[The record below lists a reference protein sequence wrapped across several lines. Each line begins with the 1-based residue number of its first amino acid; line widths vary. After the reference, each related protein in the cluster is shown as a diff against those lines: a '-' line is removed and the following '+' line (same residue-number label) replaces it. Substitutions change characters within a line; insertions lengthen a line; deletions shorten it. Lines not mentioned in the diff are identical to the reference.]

1 MYVLME
7 HSGRLHSP
15 PPDRR
20 HHHHPKAVLRGR
32 AAIHWHQSPPP
43 LEQQQQ
49 KSLKNVKCQ
58 SLDNEIK
65 EIKEEN
71 EYTNN
76 DEDEDISKF
85 KEFVSKIAGGSKKHQ
100 QQHLSNESIR
110 KLSTTSKQPIKH
122 QQNPNIF
129 KKHSIAGINTQETFA
144 SSSNINDYSQ
154 LPPPI
159 RYRCRP
165 PLLTEKQPY
174 QWKENNFINNSNQNI
189 LMSQLKQNQSFIPRS
204 PQLLNR
210 QVILHGNSKVGPI
223 DDVYEELKQ
232 MKKDGK
238 VKQQEE
244 LKQNKDLKVE
254 KKMKH
259 LELKQEKN
267 MKQKQDKGL
276 NQSENQEKD
285 VKQNMKQNE
294 AKHDDEQNVKMKQNK
309 KHLKDLKQMKQEE
322 ELKQTLKQDV
332 ETKQD
337 INVKQGVE
345 IIQNPKQEKD
355 LKHEKKMKQKQ
366 EMKQSI
372 EDKDNSFSK
381 KQKKRLI
388 VQTGGGSLRRSLSQS
403 RCSSSTCTTSN
414 NQKSE
419 NFLKFMSRSKTS
431 TNLANLNNSRESSV
445 SSLSWLRSIR
455 GKSPINLKTKQNNN
469 NSSPKFVKTLKNFDA
484 VVNVFNAIEN
494 LKFVEKSWD
503 RNNNFFN
510 QKFIGEESQ
519 YGRVQRELKSISE
532 RRALTLGRN
541 RKIRVADLSGV
552 EHMLLLMTK
561 KLSEKQQINE
571 NDILQKP
578 KQRELQDYYNDDDA
592 ELEVMANIVD
602 ANAPRPTGQLITPC
616 RADFPGCTTPPPL
629 PRSIET
635 APHKWANTQPKAI
648 AAVQLDTNNSSKP
661 SNNLTYAKLLSR
673 ATKIAYTLLNKTVVI
688 PSTSGG
694 SGKERVHLCLPGD
707 RVALVY
713 PNNEAPAFLCAF
725 YGCLLAGVV
734 PVPIEVPTV
743 KRGDTAGIQQFGFL
757 LGSCGVRVAL
767 TTERC
772 LKGLPRSHQQN
783 SNNTPQNNF
792 LPSSPSSSANSTL
805 SPTTQRDPSQSPAQ
819 NRQQQNQADL
829 ADFKCWPRLHWLV
842 TEHLPRPAREWT
854 LPSLIADESIAYI
867 EYSTDRESSVRGVQV
882 SRQSMLA
889 HARSLCLALNYKEGQ
904 TLICVLDFKRE
915 SGLWHSCIAAIYAG
929 MRVVFV
935 PYSLMKI
942 NPTCWLLQATQQ
954 AAQFALVK
962 SRDLHWSLLA
972 VRDHSQ
978 LQLSS
983 LERILVSDSANPW
996 ALSSCDQFCA
1006 IFSHRGLSPTAI
1018 CPCAGSSEAG
1028 TVALR
1033 QPFRQQENEQNNE
1046 NNDQPKWGS
1055 GRGTLSMLAL
1065 SHCVVRLEPENS
1077 INSLAL
1083 QDTGQV
1089 IPGGMAVVVK
1099 LNGPPRLCRSDEIGE
1114 ICLHSTSTS
1123 NGFYGLK
1130 GLSQRIFSVLP
1141 LGIDDKPI
1149 GPLRY
1154 VRSGLIGFLGP
1165 NGMIFAVG
1173 AKQSL
1178 LYVSG
1183 RIHNSDDIIATVLA
1197 VEPQKFIYRGRIAVF
1212 SIRVLRDERICIV
1225 AEQRPEV
1232 NEEDAFPWMVRVLQA
1247 IDSVHNQL
1255 GIYCICLVLPNQL
1268 PKTPLGGIHVTETR
1282 QRFIDACLHPT
1293 TLLMCPQHCVL
1304 NLPRPREQPADVGP
1318 AAMFVGNIVQGARI
1332 AGAQGMEL
1340 PSPITEEEQCCH
1352 LIDILKQ
1359 RAKHTPDHVLYSL
1372 LNSRGIETES
1382 LTCAQL
1388 LKRAERVG
1396 ALLLE
1401 KGSLSSGDHVAV
1413 IFPPGIDLIAAVFG
1427 CFCASLVPVCIR
1439 PPSAQNLHTSM
1450 LTIRMIVEV
1459 SKAVALLSNGYIIKL
1474 LKSRECPP
1482 NHRRRQQQPP
1492 QQQQNTNQQTSSWPI
1507 IFDIDDAPSLLSAER
1522 IEERSATTSTCY
1534 LDFVVSTTGQLSGVQ
1549 MTVSAVANQCRSL
1562 KLACELYPSRNVT
1575 LCLDPCSG
1583 GLSFTLWCLSSVY
1596 SGHQS
1601 TFIPPQEMEQNP
1613 FCWLQ
1618 TLTQRRTRDTFC
1630 SPNMVELCCSEL
1642 APQLSQLLEK
1652 GINLSSL
1659 RNCIIIAEERPRVAL
1674 CNAFVKLFA
1683 PLGLSSRAVSTA
1695 FGCRVNPAICMQS
1708 ASCPD
1713 PTTVYVDARALR
1725 NDRVTLVEK
1734 GAPHSICLMESG
1746 KLLPGVKV
1754 AIANPKTRG
1763 QCADTHLGEIW
1774 VASGHNANGF
1784 TSLSG
1789 ELQQTDHFNAR
1800 LTTGDT
1806 KTLWARTGY
1815 LGFLRQTQAITAHGE
1830 LHDAL
1835 FVVGALDET
1844 LLLRGMRYHPVD
1856 IELCVCRAN
1865 RQICESASFLWT
1877 NLLVIAAETTA
1888 PESDALDLIPA
1899 ITSALLEE
1907 QHLIAGIVVLL
1918 DPGTIPI
1925 NSRGEK
1931 QRAHLRELFMRDQ
1944 LDPIYVAYNL

>member
-20 HHHHPKAVLRGR
+20 HHHHPKAVLRAR
-32 AAIHWHQSPPP
+32 AHKHQSPPP
-43 LEQQQQ
+43 LEGQQQQ
-49 KSLKNVKCQ
+49 KSPLKNVKCQ
-58 SLDNEIK
+58 SLDNEILK
-65 EIKEEN
+65 EREEG
-71 EYTNN
+71 
-76 DEDEDISKF
+76 ED
-85 KEFVSKIAGGSKKHQ
+85 VS
-100 QQHLSNESIR
+100 N
-110 KLSTTSKQPIKH
+110 
-122 QQNPNIF
+122 
-129 KKHSIAGINTQETFA
+129 FA
-144 SSSNINDYSQ
+144 SSLNNTNNTNDYSQ

-159 RYRCRP
+159 RYRFRP
-165 PLLTEKQPY
+165 HLLAKEEKHPPY
-174 QWKENNFINNSNQNI
+174 QWKENNFINNLNNQNM
-189 LMSQLKQNQSFIPRS
+189 LSNNNSQQCFIPRS
-204 PQLLNR
+204 TQLINR
-210 QVILHGNSKVGPI
+210 QVMLHGNNKVGPI
-223 DDVYEELKQ
+223 NEVYEEVKQLKS
-232 MKKDGK
+232 DGK
-238 VKQQEE
+238 VEQKEE
-244 LKQNKDLKVE
+244 RLKQNKEDSKIE
-254 KKMKH
+254 AKK
-259 LELKQEKN
+259 LKQETKIL
-267 MKQKQDKGL
+267 KEVKLK
-276 NQSENQEKD
+276 QEKD
-285 VKQNMKQNE
+285 VKQNKKQDKNL
-294 AKHDDEQNVKMKQNK
+294 KQHEKIENNDK
-309 KHLKDLKQMKQEE
+309 LNLKQKDLEQKTKQEE
-322 ELKQTLKQDV
+322 ESNQNL
-332 ETKQD
+332 EQD
-337 INVKQGVE
+337 I
-345 IIQNPKQEKD
+345 
-355 LKHEKKMKQKQ
+355 
-366 EMKQSI
+366 EMKQNNVKKGVETLGDLKKEKRDLKLDEGKLKQHRLSI
-372 EDKDNSFSK
+372 
-381 KQKKRLI
+381 
-388 VQTGGGSLRRSLSQS
+388 QTNHQNSLRR
-403 RCSSSTCTTSN
+403 
-414 NQKSE
+414 KE
-419 NFLKFMSRSKTS
+419 NS
-431 TNLANLNNSRESSV
+431 
-445 SSLSWLRSIR
+445 
-455 GKSPINLKTKQNNN
+455 
-469 NSSPKFVKTLKNFDA
+469 
-484 VVNVFNAIEN
+484 
-494 LKFVEKSWD
+494 
-503 RNNNFFN
+503 
-510 QKFIGEESQ
+510 FI
-519 YGRVQRELKSISE
+519 RVQRELKCIEE
-532 RRALTLGRN
+532 RRALILGR
-541 RKIRVADLSGV
+541 RKGYRKNICVADLIGV
-552 EHMLLLMTK
+552 ENLLLNK
-561 KLSEKQQINE
+561 KLLKEQEQNNNE
-571 NDILQKP
+571 NVDYLILQKP
-578 KQRELQDYYNDDDA
+578 KQRELEEYYNDDDA

-602 ANAPRPTGQLITPC
+602 ANAPRPSGQLITPC
-616 RADFPGCTTPPPL
+616 RADFPGCATPPPL

-648 AAVQLDTNNSSKP
+648 AAVQLDANNNSSKP

-673 ATKIAYTLLNKTVVI
+673 AVKIAYTLLNKTVVI
-688 PSTSGG
+688 PSTSGSG
-694 SGKERVHLCLPGD
+694 GKERVHLCLPGD

-734 PVPIEVPTV
+734 PVPIEVPTA
-743 KRGDTAGIQQFGFL
+743 KRSDTAGIQQFGFL

-772 LKGLPRSHQQN
+772 LKGLPRSSNQQN
-783 SNNTPQNNF
+783 NNSNTSQNF
-792 LPSSPSSSANSTL
+792 LPSSPSSSANSTTL
-805 SPTTQRDPSQSPAQ
+805 SPTSIHRDPSQSPAP
-819 NRQQQNQADL
+819 NRQQQNLGDL
-829 ADFKCWPRLHWLV
+829 ADFKCWPRLHWVV
-842 TEHLPRPAREWT
+842 TEHLPKPAREWT

-867 EYSTDRESSVRGVQV
+867 EYSTDREGSVRGVQI

-915 SGLWHSCIAAIYAG
+915 AGLWHSCIAAIYAG
-929 MRVVFV
+929 MRVIFV
-935 PYSLMKI
+935 PYSLLKI

-954 AAQFALVK
+954 
-962 SRDLHWSLLA
+962 
-972 VRDHSQ
+972 
-978 LQLSS
+978 
-983 LERILVSDSANPW
+983 VSDSANPW

-1006 IFSHRGLSPTAI
+1006 VFSKRGLSPTAI

-1033 QPFRQQENEQNNE
+1033 QPFRQQENEQQNNE
-1046 NNDQPKWGS
+1046 NVNNNEQQPKWGS

-1077 INSLAL
+1077 INSLAI

-1099 LNGPPRLCRSDEIGE
+1099 LNGPPSLCRSDEIGE

-1130 GLSQRIFSVLP
+1130 GLSSKIFDVLP

-1212 SIRVLRDERICIV
+1212 SIRVLRDERICVV

-1304 NLPRPREQPADVGP
+1304 NLPRPREPPADVGP
-1318 AAMFVGNIVQGARI
+1318 AAMFVGNIVQGVRI

-1359 RAKHTPDHVLYSL
+1359 RAKNTPDHVLYSL

-1401 KGSLSSGDHVAV
+1401 KGSLASGDHVAI

-1439 PPSAQNLHTSM
+1439 PPSAQNLQTSM
-1450 LTIRMIVEV
+1450 LTIRMIV
-1459 SKAVALLSNGYIIKL
+1459 
-1474 LKSRECPP
+1474 
-1482 NHRRRQQQPP
+1482 Q
-1492 QQQQNTNQQTSSWPI
+1492 
-1507 IFDIDDAPSLLSAER
+1507 
-1522 IEERSATTSTCY
+1522 
-1534 LDFVVSTTGQLSGVQ
+1534 DFVVSTTGQLSGVQ
-1549 MTVSAVANQCRSL
+1549 MTVLAVANQCRSL

-1583 GLSFTLWCLSSVY
+1583 GLSFTLWCLSS
-1596 SGHQS
+1596 
-1601 TFIPPQEMEQNP
+1601 
-1613 FCWLQ
+1613 
-1618 TLTQRRTRDTFC
+1618 
-1630 SPNMVELCCSEL
+1630 
-1642 APQLSQLLEK
+1642 
-1652 GINLSSL
+1652 L
-1659 RNCIIIAEERPRVAL
+1659 RNCIIIAEERPRVSL

-1683 PLGLSSRAVSTA
+1683 PLGLSSRSVSTA

-1763 QCADTHLGEIW
+1763 H
-1774 VASGHNANGF
+1774 GHNANGF
-1784 TSLSG
+1784 TCLSG

-1815 LGFLRQTQAITAHGE
+1815 LGFLRQTKAITAHGE

-1844 LLLRGMRYHPVD
+1844 ILLRGMRYHPVD
-1856 IELCVCRAN
+1856 IELCVCKAN

-1877 NLLVIAAETTA
+1877 NLLVIAAETTS
-1888 PESDALDLIPA
+1888 PESDALDLIPS

>member
-20 HHHHPKAVLRGR
+20 HHHHPKAVLRAR
-32 AAIHWHQSPPP
+32 AHKHQSPPP
-43 LEQQQQ
+43 LEGQQQQQQ
-49 KSLKNVKCQ
+49 KSPLKNVKCQ
-58 SLDNEIK
+58 SLDNEVLK
-65 EIKEEN
+65 ERGEG
-71 EYTNN
+71 
-76 DEDEDISKF
+76 EDIS
-85 KEFVSKIAGGSKKHQ
+85 
-100 QQHLSNESIR
+100 N
-110 KLSTTSKQPIKH
+110 
-122 QQNPNIF
+122 
-129 KKHSIAGINTQETFA
+129 FA
-144 SSSNINDYSQ
+144 SSLNNTNNTNDYSQ

-159 RYRCRP
+159 RYRFRP
-165 PLLTEKQPY
+165 HLLAKEEKHPPY
-174 QWKENNFINNSNQNI
+174 QWKENNFINNLNNQNM
-189 LMSQLKQNQSFIPRS
+189 LSNNNSQQFFIPRS
-204 PQLLNR
+204 TQLINR
-210 QVILHGNSKVGPI
+210 QVMLHGNNKVGPI
-223 DDVYEELKQ
+223 NEVYEEVKQLKS
-232 MKKDGK
+232 DGK
-238 VKQQEE
+238 VEKNEE
-244 LKQNKDLKVE
+244 RLKQNKEDSKIE
-254 KKMKH
+254 AKK
-259 LELKQEKN
+259 LKQETKIL
-267 MKQKQDKGL
+267 KELKLK
-276 NQSENQEKD
+276 QEKD
-285 VKQNMKQNE
+285 VKQNIKQDKNLKQHGKIEKDDKLNLKQKELKQKTKQEEQLKQNLQQDIGMKQN
-294 AKHDDEQNVKMKQNK
+294 NVKK
-309 KHLKDLKQMKQEE
+309 
-322 ELKQTLKQDV
+322 
-332 ETKQD
+332 
-337 INVKQGVE
+337 GVE
-345 IIQNPKQEKD
+345 IVEDLKKGKQKLDEEKLKQYLKQET
-355 LKHEKKMKQKQ
+355 KQ
-366 EMKQSI
+366 EMKQNFNQETKKEVNMKQEI
-372 EDKDNSFSK
+372 DQDKDTSNIATIK
-381 KQKKRLI
+381 QQKKRLSI
-388 VQTGGGSLRRSLSQS
+388 QTNHQNSLRR
-403 RCSSSTCTTSN
+403 
-414 NQKSE
+414 KE
-419 NFLKFMSRSKTS
+419 NSFL
-431 TNLANLNNSRESSV
+431 
-445 SSLSWLRSIR
+445 
-455 GKSPINLKTKQNNN
+455 
-469 NSSPKFVKTLKNFDA
+469 
-484 VVNVFNAIEN
+484 
-494 LKFVEKSWD
+494 
-503 RNNNFFN
+503 
-510 QKFIGEESQ
+510 
-519 YGRVQRELKSISE
+519 RVQRELKCIEE
-532 RRALTLGRN
+532 RRALTLGR
-541 RKIRVADLSGV
+541 RKGFRKNICVADLIGV
-552 EHMLLLMTK
+552 ENLLLNK
-561 KLSEKQQINE
+561 KLLKEQEQQNNNE
-571 NDILQKP
+571 NVDYLLLQKP
-578 KQRELQDYYNDDDA
+578 KQRELEEYYNDDDA

-602 ANAPRPTGQLITPC
+602 ANAPRPSGQLITPC
-616 RADFPGCTTPPPL
+616 RADFPGCATPPPL

-648 AAVQLDTNNSSKP
+648 AAVQLDANNNSSKP

-673 ATKIAYTLLNKTVVI
+673 AVKIAYTLLNKTVVI
-688 PSTSGG
+688 PSTSGSG
-694 SGKERVHLCLPGD
+694 GKERVHLCLPGD

-734 PVPIEVPTV
+734 PVPIEVPTA
-743 KRGDTAGIQQFGFL
+743 KRSDTAGIQQFGFL

-772 LKGLPRSHQQN
+772 LKGLPRSSNQQN
-783 SNNTPQNNF
+783 NNNNTSQNF
-792 LPSSPSSSANSTL
+792 LPSSPSSSANSTTL
-805 SPTTQRDPSQSPAQ
+805 SPTSIQRDPSQSPAP
-819 NRQQQNQADL
+819 NRQQQNLGDL
-829 ADFKCWPRLHWLV
+829 ADFKCWPRLHWV
-842 TEHLPRPAREWT
+842 VSEHLPKPAREWT

-867 EYSTDRESSVRGVQV
+867 EYSTDREGSVRGVQV

-915 SGLWHSCIAAIYAG
+915 AGLWHSCIAAIYAG
-929 MRVVFV
+929 MRVIFV
-935 PYSLMKI
+935 PYSLLKI

-954 AAQFALVK
+954 SAQFALVK

-978 LQLSS
+978 LQLGS

-1006 IFSHRGLSPTAI
+1006 
-1018 CPCAGSSEAG
+1018 
-1028 TVALR
+1028 
-1033 QPFRQQENEQNNE
+1033 
-1046 NNDQPKWGS
+1046 
-1055 GRGTLSMLAL
+1055 
-1065 SHCVVRLEPENS
+1065 
-1077 INSLAL
+1077 
-1083 QDTGQV
+1083 DTGQV

-1099 LNGPPRLCRSDEIGE
+1099 LNGPPNLCRSDEIGE

-1130 GLSQRIFSVLP
+1130 GLSSKIFDVLP

-1304 NLPRPREQPADVGP
+1304 NLPRPREPPADVGP
-1318 AAMFVGNIVQGARI
+1318 AAMFVGNIVQGVRI

-1359 RAKHTPDHVLYSL
+1359 RTKNTPDHVLYSL

-1401 KGSLSSGDHVAV
+1401 KGSLASGDHVAI

-1439 PPSAQNLHTSM
+1439 PPSAQNLQTSM
-1450 LTIRMIVEV
+1450 LTIR
-1459 SKAVALLSNGYIIKL
+1459 K
-1474 LKSRECPP
+1474 
-1482 NHRRRQQQPP
+1482 
-1492 QQQQNTNQQTSSWPI
+1492 
-1507 IFDIDDAPSLLSAER
+1507 LSAER
-1522 IEERSATTSTCY
+1522 IEEERSATAATSTCY

-1549 MTVSAVANQCRSL
+1549 MTVLAVANQCRSL

-1601 TFIPPQEMEQNP
+1601 TLIPPQEMEQNP

-1618 TLTQRRTRDTFC
+1618 ALTQRRTRDTFC

-1642 APQLSQLLEK
+1642 APQLCQLLEK

-1659 RNCIIIAEERPRVAL
+1659 RNCIIIAEERPRVSL

-1683 PLGLSSRAVSTA
+1683 PLGLSSRSVSTA

-1774 VASGHNANGF
+1774 VSSGHNANGF
-1784 TSLSG
+1784 TCLSG

-1815 LGFLRQTQAITAHGE
+1815 LGFLRQTKAITAHGE

-1844 LLLRGMRYHPVD
+1844 ILLRGMRYHPVD
-1856 IELCVCRAN
+1856 IELCVCKAN

-1877 NLLVIAAETTA
+1877 NLLVIAAETTS
-1888 PESDALDLIPA
+1888 PESDALDLIPS

>member
-1 MYVLME
+1 MREKLTVETDRHIAYLTIYSSSNDEDDQMEEGGNCSTFDSGTGDSAKNNSSKKIRRDKKLKEEKTKIGDDGGKGGGGRNGEEEKEDQIDGKILTKNVLLNE
-7 HSGRLHSP
+7 ESSITQQKYNLIEETSGYISMLQIQNNNYE
-15 PPDRR
+15 
-20 HHHHPKAVLRGR
+20 PKPGP
-32 AAIHWHQSPPP
+32 S
-43 LEQQQQ
+43 QQQQ
-49 KSLKNVKCQ
+49 QILNEPKNHLSSPISSKNKQ
-58 SLDNEIK
+58 KLSK
-65 EIKEEN
+65 KEEN
-71 EYTNN
+71 NLS
-76 DEDEDISKF
+76 SKNSPLPPLP
-85 KEFVSKIAGGSKKHQ
+85 KNLTEFSEKIDN
-100 QQHLSNESIR
+100 QQHHHLPFLRRRNFNNGSNGR
-110 KLSTTSKQPIKH
+110 
-122 QQNPNIF
+122 
-129 KKHSIAGINTQETFA
+129 G
-144 SSSNINDYSQ
+144 
-154 LPPPI
+154 
-159 RYRCRP
+159 
-165 PLLTEKQPY
+165 
-174 QWKENNFINNSNQNI
+174 KENNNNNKLQHKP
-189 LMSQLKQNQSFIPRS
+189 SQIANRTSVLLLEDRPL
-204 PQLLNR
+204 PQLP
-210 QVILHGNSKVGPI
+210 QQQFSTNS
-223 DDVYEELKQ
+223 DDDEIEDEK
-232 MKKDGK
+232 
-238 VKQQEE
+238 QEE
-244 LKQNKDLKVE
+244 LEEDLVGE
-254 KKMKH
+254 P
-259 LELKQEKN
+259 EPPVYVN
-267 MKQKQDKGL
+267 STNDSGL
-276 NQSENQEKD
+276 
-285 VKQNMKQNE
+285 
-294 AKHDDEQNVKMKQNK
+294 
-309 KHLKDLKQMKQEE
+309 
-322 ELKQTLKQDV
+322 
-332 ETKQD
+332 
-337 INVKQGVE
+337 
-345 IIQNPKQEKD
+345 
-355 LKHEKKMKQKQ
+355 
-366 EMKQSI
+366 
-372 EDKDNSFSK
+372 
-381 KQKKRLI
+381 
-388 VQTGGGSLRRSLSQS
+388 GG
-403 RCSSSTCTTSN
+403 CSSNAPKDYANT
-414 NQKSE
+414 
-419 NFLKFMSRSKTS
+419 SKT
-431 TNLANLNNSRESSV
+431 
-445 SSLSWLRSIR
+445 
-455 GKSPINLKTKQNNN
+455 P
-469 NSSPKFVKTLKNFDA
+469 VKTT
-484 VVNVFNAIEN
+484 
-494 LKFVEKSWD
+494 
-503 RNNNFFN
+503 R
-510 QKFIGEESQ
+510 
-519 YGRVQRELKSISE
+519 ISE
-532 RRALTLGRN
+532 
-541 RKIRVADLSGV
+541 KI
-552 EHMLLLMTK
+552 
-561 KLSEKQQINE
+561 QQVLHS
-571 NDILQKP
+571 LQKP
-578 KQRELQDYYNDDDA
+578 KQRELEEYYNDDDA

-602 ANAPRPTGQLITPC
+602 ANAPRPSGQLITPC
-616 RADFPGCTTPPPL
+616 RADFPGCATPPPL

-648 AAVQLDTNNSSKP
+648 AAVQLDANNNSSKP

-673 ATKIAYTLLNKTVVI
+673 AVKIAYTLLNKTVVI
-688 PSTSGG
+688 PSTSGSG
-694 SGKERVHLCLPGD
+694 GKERVHLCLPGD

-734 PVPIEVPTV
+734 PVPIEVPTA
-743 KRGDTAGIQQFGFL
+743 KRSDTAGIQQFGFL

-772 LKGLPRSHQQN
+772 LKGLPRSSNQQN
-783 SNNTPQNNF
+783 NNNTSSNF
-792 LPSSPSSSANSTL
+792 FPSSPSSSANSTL
-805 SPTTQRDPSQSPAQ
+805 SPTTTQRDPSQSPAP
-819 NRQQQNQADL
+819 NRQQQNLGDL
-829 ADFKCWPRLHWLV
+829 ADFKCWPRLHWVV
-842 TEHLPRPAREWT
+842 TEHLPKPAREWT

-867 EYSTDRESSVRGVQV
+867 EYSTDREGSVRGVQV

-915 SGLWHSCIAAIYAG
+915 AGLWHSCIAAIYAG
-929 MRVVFV
+929 MRVIFV
-935 PYSLMKI
+935 PYSLLKI

-954 AAQFALVK
+954 SAQFALVK

-978 LQLSS
+978 LQLGS

-1006 IFSHRGLSPTAI
+1006 VFSKRGLSPTAI

-1033 QPFRQQENEQNNE
+1033 QPFRQQENEQQNNE
-1046 NNDQPKWGS
+1046 NVNNNEQQPKWGS

-1077 INSLAL
+1077 INSLAI

-1099 LNGPPRLCRSDEIGE
+1099 LNGPPNLCRSDEIGE

-1130 GLSQRIFSVLP
+1130 GLSSKIFDVLP

-1304 NLPRPREQPADVGP
+1304 NLPRPREPPADVGP
-1318 AAMFVGNIVQGARI
+1318 AAMFVGNIVQGVRI

-1359 RAKHTPDHVLYSL
+1359 RAKNTPDHVLYSL

-1388 LKRAERVG
+1388 LKKAERVG

-1401 KGSLSSGDHVAV
+1401 KGSLASGDHVAI

-1439 PPSAQNLHTSM
+1439 PPSAQNLQTSM
-1450 LTIRMIVEV
+1450 LTIRMIVQV
-1459 SKAVALLSNGYIIKL
+1459 SKAVAILSNGLIIKL

-1482 NHRRRQQQPP
+1482 PPNNHQRRRQSQQPST
-1492 QQQQNTNQQTSSWPI
+1492 QFQASSSSSWPI
-1507 IFDIDDAPSLLSAER
+1507 IFDIDDAPSLSFARNKLLNKRKLSAER
-1522 IEERSATTSTCY
+1522 IEEERSTTAATSTCY
-1534 LDFVVSTTGQLSGVQ
+1534 LDFVVSTTGQLTGVQ
-1549 MTVSAVANQCRSL
+1549 MTVLAVANQCRSL

-1601 TFIPPQEMEQNP
+1601 TLIPPQEMEQNP

-1618 TLTQRRTRDTFC
+1618 ALTQRRTRDTFC

-1642 APQLSQLLEK
+1642 APQLCQLMEK

-1659 RNCIIIAEERPRVAL
+1659 RNCIIIAEERPRVSL

-1683 PLGLSSRAVSTA
+1683 PLGLSSRSVSTA

-1774 VASGHNANGF
+1774 VSSGHNANGF
-1784 TSLSG
+1784 TCLSG

-1815 LGFLRQTQAITAHGE
+1815 LGFLRQTKAITAHGE

-1844 LLLRGMRYHPVD
+1844 ILLRGMRYHPVD
-1856 IELCVCRAN
+1856 IELCVCKAN

-1877 NLLVIAAETTA
+1877 NLLVIAAETTS